1 VSLSDDTSSKSF
13 FCSKNSLIS
22 FLPLDEKED
31 NLISPKC
38 SNLFSFESLVEKEKE
53 LYFEVVYP
61 KWDFYSL
68 KEYKKLILLNAE
80 EKEETFLKRKRLPF
94 WKPKMDNQEKMLK
107 KIKWDFLITL
117 W

>member
-1 VSLSDDTSSKSF
+1 MSLSDDTSSKSF

-61 KWDFYSL
+61 IEICYSV
-68 KEYKKLILLNAE
+68 
-80 EKEETFLKRKRLPF
+80 KRKKILFAECRRKRRNFL
-94 WKPKMDNQEKMLK
+94 EK
-107 KIKWDFLITL
+107 
-117 W
+117 